1 MGRHLKVR
9 VVRPKLQPH
18 LAIVKMSGFVNAATV
33 LDFESVLDSLLLEK
47 RLDVVLDF
55 AEITYINSTG
65 ISALLTYHQSWR
77 AKGDELVVIRAS
89 RSILSVMEQLGVPS
103 VMPVLADEEQAID
116 LLRRSITGQRV
127 HASHLEFLQKQRDAG
142 KAPPA
147 PVPAA
152 APAREAAPDKDHS
165 VLVIDP
171 VDSLFAEVLE
181 LRYNG
186 APGRYHLVHGCL
198 EALREFD
205 RIQPDLIVLRDASPQ
220 ADDFVAKV
228 KIEKKRS
235 LVSIIKIYPK
245 GVQPHNTHSFKI
257 WENDFFVEPF
267 DISELFA
274 LAEMELKRV
283 PRDRQ
288 IGLHQTVFRFLTNE
302 ENIEKAGALME
313 DLLGRSG
320 LAETDRTSLLAA
332 FKEALDNAWR
342 HGHGGK
348 TDRSVEV
355 LFMVDLDSVTIEVAD
370 EGEGFPYGSYL
381 HEIKGEDAY
390 VRAGKTHAQ
399 GKRGGLGILLMSRC
413 ADELAYLGSGNRLR
427 LRKRFGGTKSAEPS
441 VSDAQ
446 AAKSR
451 NA

>member
-18 LAIVKMSGFVNAATV
+18 LAIVKMSGFINAATV

-55 AEITYINSTG
+55 SEITYVNSTG

-77 AKGDELVVIRAS
+77 AKGDELVAIRVS
-89 RSILSVMEQLGVPS
+89 RSIGAVMDQLGVPA
-103 VMPVLADEEQAID
+103 VVPVLEDEEQAIEF
-116 LLRRSITGQRV
+116 LRRSITGQRV
-127 HASHLEFLQKQRDAG
+127 HTSHLEFLGKQKGGSKPSEGAVG
-142 KAPPA
+142 PL
-147 PVPAA
+147 PVPGT
-152 APAREAAPDKDHS
+152 PAKDHS
-165 VLVIDP
+165 VMVIDP
-171 VDSLFAEVLE
+171 SESLFAEVLE

-186 APGRYHLVHGCL
+186 APGRYHLVHSCL

-205 RIQPDLIVLRDASPQ
+205 RIQPDLIILRDASPQ

-235 LVSIIKIYPK
+235 LVSIVKIYPK
-245 GVQPHNTHSFKI
+245 GVQPQNMHSFKI

-283 PRDRQ
+283 PRDRRM
-288 IGLHQTVFRFLTNE
+288 GLHQTVFRFLTTE
-302 ENIEKAGALME
+302 ENVEKAASLLE

-320 LAETDRTSLLAA
+320 LAESDRTSLLAA
-332 FKEALDNAWR
+332 FKEGLDNAWR

-348 TDRSVEV
+348 TDKSVEV
-355 LFMVDLDSVTIEVAD
+355 LFTVDLENVTIEIAD

-381 HEIKGEDAY
+381 HEIRGEDAY
-390 VRAGKTHAQ
+390 VRANKTHAQ

-413 ADELAYLGSGNRLR
+413 ADELTYLGSGNRLR
-427 LRKRFGGTKSAEPS
+427 LKKKLSSSRADS
-441 VSDAQ
+441 VSPVPAQ
-446 AAKSR
+446 TA
-451 NA
+451 

>member
-1 MGRHLKVR
+1 
-9 VVRPKLQPH
+9 
-18 LAIVKMSGFVNAATV
+18 MSGFVNAATV

-47 RLDVVLDF
+47 RMDVVLDF

-77 AKGDELVVIRAS
+77 AKGDELVVIRSS

-103 VMPVLADEEQAID
+103 VVPVLTDEEQAIEF
-116 LLRRSITGQRV
+116 LRRSITGQRV
-127 HASHLEFLQKQRDAG
+127 HPSHLEFLQKQKGPER
-142 KAPPA
+142 PA
-147 PVPAA
+147 PAPAAA
-152 APAREAAPDKDHS
+152 APAREPAPAREHS
-165 VLVIDP
+165 VLVVDP
-171 VDSLFAEVLE
+171 SKSHFAEVLE

-186 APGRYHLVHGCL
+186 APGRYHLVHSCL

-205 RIQPDLIVLRDASPQ
+205 RIQPDLIILRDASPQ

-235 LVSIIKIYPK
+235 LVSIVKIYSR
-245 GVQPHNTHSFKI
+245 GIQPRNLHSFKI

-288 IGLHQTVFRFLTNE
+288 IGLHQTLFRFLTNE
-302 ENIEKAGALME
+302 ENIEKAGSLME

-355 LFMVDLDSVTIEVAD
+355 LFMVDLDTVTLEVAD
-370 EGEGFPYGSYL
+370 EGEGFPYGTYL
-381 HEIKGEDAY
+381 HEIRGEDAY

-427 LRKRFGGTKSAEPS
+427 LRKRLASNQGTEPRPHPA
-441 VSDAQ
+441 AQ
-446 AAKSR
+446 TIRASGIEDQT
-451 NA
+451 